1 MKLSVAE
8 INVLIDSLQRSLC
21 IVNYQGAYD
30 KDTLIVV
37 KDKLERLL
45 NDIEVNIELP
55 EDDNN

>member
-30 KDTLIVV
+30 KDALIMV
-37 KDKLERLL
+37 KDKLERPL